1 MDRGQFLIIPL
12 LFDDINYA
20 YWKIRMRAFLQYLDK
35 KVWQVV
41 EIGWT
46 KPKEAPVEWDDA
58 KIKAENL
65 NSRALNVL
73 FSVVT
78 NEEFKKISS
87 TETSKEAWT
96 ILQTTYEGT
105 KAVKDSKLQRLTT
118 NFEKIKMEEDELI
131 DEFYAKLKGIVN

>member
-1 MDRGQFLIIPL
+1 MDRGQSLIIPP
-12 LFDDINYA
+12 LFDGTNYT
-20 YWKIRMRAFLQYLDK
+20 YWKVCMRVFLQSLDE
-35 KVWQVV
+35 KVWQAV

-96 ILQTTYEGT
+96 IL
-105 KAVKDSKLQRLTT
+105 
-118 NFEKIKMEEDELI
+118 
-131 DEFYAKLKGIVN
+131 